1 MSNHSEDDK
10 PSEGVPAT
18 VRAEPVEASSAAGQ
32 SAHQME
38 QPAAKV
44 DDVTAKGEAL
54 AEAPAA
60 AVPDKPVHPVIALLA
75 RYRAIFGAAWA
86 HRDELAGPRRLSDE
100 AAFLPAA
107 LSLQDTPVH
116 PAPRRLAYVI
126 MALFVIAL
134 VWSIFGKIDIV
145 AVAPGRVVVSER
157 TKLIQP
163 LENSVVK
170 AVLVKDGDHVV
181 AGQPLVELD
190 PTAASADKTTAHD
203 QQKAALSEVLRTR
216 AIQQALQNLQQHTQ
230 AGSGLQ
236 AKYIP
241 EFPKEWSAAETAAA
255 EAQLQGEWGD
265 VTAKLAK
272 LSAEISR
279 RQAEIVTAQ
288 AVVSKLETTV
298 PMAQARETDFKKLVD
313 QGYISGHATQD
324 KTRERVELERDLATQ
339 RANLLQTQATLRE
352 SENSRA
358 AYLAE
363 VRRTLYER
371 EAQADLKRQQAT
383 QEQAKATQRE
393 NLTTLKA
400 PVAGVVQQLAI
411 HTTGGVVTEAQALMI
426 IVPEG
431 AQVTAEVTLENKDI
445 GFVNPGQDVAV
456 KLETFPFTRYG
467 TVPATVKLVTADAVN
482 DEKRGAIFPV
492 TLTLNTKQI
501 DIDGKMI
508 QLVPGMNLTAE
519 IKTGQRRVIEYLLS
533 PIQRAGS
540 ESLRER

>member
-1 MSNHSEDDK
+1 MSERPEDGK
-10 PSEGVPAT
+10 LSTSG
-18 VRAEPVEASSAAGQ
+18 ASV
-32 SAHQME
+32 HQME
-38 QPAAKV
+38 QPPAKV
-44 DDVTAKGEAL
+44 EDVTARG
-54 AEAPAA
+54 EAPAD
-60 AVPDKPVHPVIALLA
+60 VPPAETPPVPARPVHPIIALLA
-75 RYRAIFGAAWA
+75 RYRAIFAAAWA
-86 HRDELAGPRRLSDE
+86 HRDELTGPRRLSDE

-116 PAPRRLAYVI
+116 PAPRRLAYAI
-126 MALFVIAL
+126 MALFLIAL
-134 VWSIFGKIDIV
+134 VWSIFGQIDIV

-163 LENSVVK
+163 LERSVVK
-170 AVLVKDGDHVV
+170 RVLVSDGDRVA
-181 AGQPLVELD
+181 AGQALVELD
-190 PTAASADKTTAHD
+190 PTAASADKTTAQD
-203 QQKAALSEVLRTR
+203 QHKSALSEVLRAR
-216 AIQQALQNLQQHTQ
+216 AIQQALQNLQQAAPVH
-230 AGSGLQ
+230 GGLA
-236 AKYIP
+236 AKYVP
-241 EFPKEWSAAETAAA
+241 EFPQDWSGAEKAAA
-255 EAQLQGEWGD
+255 NAQLQGEWGD

-272 LSAEISR
+272 FSAEISR
-279 RQAEIVTAQ
+279 RQAEIVTAR
-288 AVVSKLETTV
+288 ALVSKLETTV

-339 RANLLQTQATLRE
+339 RAHLLETQATLRE
-352 SENSRA
+352 SENARA

-393 NLTTLKA
+393 NLTILKA

-445 GFVNPGQDVAV
+445 GFVNAGQEVQI

-467 TVPATVKLVTADAVN
+467 TVGATVSRVTADAVN
-482 DEKRGAIFPV
+482 DEKRGALFPAM
-492 TLTLNTKQI
+492 LKLNTEMI
-501 DIDGKMI
+501 NVDGKAI
-508 QLVPGMNLTAE
+508 RLSPGMNITAE
-519 IKTGQRRVIEYLLS
+519 IKTGKRRVIEYLLS
-533 PIQRAGS
+533 PIQTAGS